1 MYNIIMINENDKRYQ
16 EIGEKIKKQRESKGK
31 SISELASEANVSKA
45 YISLLETDKANNPS
59 VKIIKQLANALEMQ
73 PTELLK

>member
-1 MYNIIMINENDKRYQ
+1 M
-16 EIGEKIKKQRESKGK
+16 IGEKIKKQRESKGK
-31 SISELASEANVSKA
+31 SLSELASEANVSKA

>member
-1 MYNIIMINENDKRYQ
+1 M
-16 EIGEKIKKQRESKGK
+16 IGEKIKKQRESKGK